1 MPNNTICIMEPTVE
15 VDFYDSK
22 QQLDYI
28 TNKITVVEFTTRE
41 LRSIDDKL
49 YHLSKRIA
57 DIEIMLKQDIARKD
71 KLFKKELIIFTV
83 VSVLLVVIKY

>member
-1 MPNNTICIMEPTVE
+1 METTVE

-28 TNKITVVEFTTRE
+28 TNKITIIEFTTRE

-49 YHLSKRIA
+49 YHLSKKIA
-57 DIEIMLKQDIARKD
+57 EIEIMLKKDITRKD
-71 KLFKKELIIFTV
+71 KLFKRELIIFAV
-83 VSVLLVVIKY
+83 VSVFLAVIKY

>member
-1 MPNNTICIMEPTVE
+1 METTVE

-28 TNKITVVEFTTRE
+28 TNKITIIEFTTRE

-49 YHLSKRIA
+49 YHLSKKIA
-57 DIEIMLKQDIARKD
+57 EIEIMLKKDITRKD
-71 KLFKKELIIFTV
+71 KLFKRELIIFAV
-83 VSVLLVVIKY
+83 VSVFLVAIKY